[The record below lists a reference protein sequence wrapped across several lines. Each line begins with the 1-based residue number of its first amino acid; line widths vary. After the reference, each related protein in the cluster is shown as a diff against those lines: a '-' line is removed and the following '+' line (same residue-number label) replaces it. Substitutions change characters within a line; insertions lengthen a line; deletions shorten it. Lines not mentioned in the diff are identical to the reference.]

1 MLLHHSICLVR
12 PDDPM
17 QRFAAEPSWSGM
29 AIQNPR
35 SDGRLARVPSRT
47 IRARVRAPDTLPPIL
62 FIDTAIGARS
72 STRSSMSECT
82 LHSSPLSRHPTSR
95 SRPAKQSSS
104 NSSIPMSPQLLG
116 PTPYRAQTSSLS
128 PCFSLSPIM
137 LSPRCGPVKTM
148 RDYRK
153 FSRGW
158 FWSARD

>member
-1 MLLHHSICLVR
+1 MTRCRGLLLSPAGLGWLSKILDRMDDWLESHHG
-12 PDDPM
+12 
-17 QRFAAEPSWSGM
+17 RFE
-29 AIQNPR
+29 
-35 SDGRLARVPSRT
+35 LAC
-47 IRARVRAPDTLPPIL
+47 ALPIL
-62 FIDTAIGARS
+62 YLQSCFIDTAIGARS

-104 NSSIPMSPQLLG
+104 KSSIPMSPQLLG